1 MKQLEVSEFSRKI
14 FHLLNMV
21 IPLIH
26 VYFIKDRME
35 MLIFLSLMLIF
46 CFFIEVLRTQY
57 FILHKFFK
65 KYLHFMMRD
74 SEKEGEITGATW
86 VFAGSLFTII
96 LIPKPFCIVALFF
109 LAVGDTFAA
118 LVGMNYPFLKI
129 GRKTLSGSI
138 ACFVTCCIIGLLFS
152 FGLNTSTIMFGAFI
166 ATLTELSSMKI
177 NDNLSI
183 PIFSGL
189 SMYFFNIYYDFSC
202 SNSFNFSFWYRNT
215 SFNSFLKSF

>member
-1 MKQLEVSEFSRKI
+1 
-14 FHLLNMV
+14 
-21 IPLIH
+21 
-26 VYFIKDRME
+26 ME
-35 MLIFLSLMLIF
+35 MLIFLSLMLII
-46 CFFIEVLRTQY
+46 CFFIEVFRTQC
-57 FILHKFFK
+57 LRLNKLFK

-74 SEKEGEITGATW
+74 SEKKGEITGATY
-86 VFAGSLFTII
+86 VLAGSLITII

-138 ACFVTCCIIGLLFS
+138 ACFVTCCMTGLLFS
-152 FGLNTSTIMFGAFI
+152 YSLNTSTIMFGAFI

-183 PIFSGL
+183 PIFSGI
-189 SMYFFNIYYDFSC
+189 SMYSFNI
-202 SNSFNFSFWYRNT
+202 
-215 SFNSFLKSF
+215 LL

>member
-26 VYFIKDRME
+26 VYSIEERMG

-46 CFFIEVLRTQY
+46 CFFIEVFRIQY
-57 FILHKFFK
+57 LILNKFFK
-65 KYLHFMMRD
+65 KYLHFMMRY
-74 SEKEGEITGATW
+74 SEKKGQITGATW

-96 LIPKPFCIVALFF
+96 LVPKPFCILALFF

-118 LVGMNYPFLKI
+118 LVGKSYPVLKI

-138 ACFVTCCIIGLLFS
+138 ACFVTCCIIGILFS
-152 FGLNTSTIMFGAFI
+152 FGLNTSTIIFGAFI

-183 PIFSGL
+183 PVFSGIA
-189 SMYFFNIYYDFSC
+189 MY
-202 SNSFNFSFWYRNT
+202 SFNT
-215 SFNSFLKSF
+215 LL

>member
-26 VYFIKDRME
+26 VYFIEDRME
-35 MLIFLSLMLIF
+35 MLIFLSLMLII
-46 CFFIEVLRTQY
+46 CFFIEVLRTRY

-86 VFAGSLFTII
+86 VFAGSLFTIM

-129 GRKTLSGSI
+129 GRKTLSGSF
-138 ACFVTCCIIGLLFS
+138 ACFITCCIIGLLFS
-152 FGLNTSTIMFGAFI
+152 HSLNTSTIMFGAFI

-189 SMYFFNIYYDFSC
+189 SMY
-202 SNSFNFSFWYRNT
+202 SFNT
-215 SFNSFLKSF
+215 LL

>member
-26 VYFIKDRME
+26 VYFIEDRVG
-35 MLIFLSLMLIF
+35 MLIFLSLMLII
-46 CFFIEVLRTQY
+46 CFFIEVLRTRY

-86 VFAGSLFTII
+86 VFAGSLFTIM

-129 GRKTLSGSI
+129 GRKTLSGSF
-138 ACFVTCCIIGLLFS
+138 ACFITCCIIGLLFS
-152 FGLNTSTIMFGAFI
+152 HSLNTSTIMFGAFI

-183 PIFSGL
+183 PIFSGI
-189 SMYFFNIYYDFSC
+189 SMYSFNI
-202 SNSFNFSFWYRNT
+202 
-215 SFNSFLKSF
+215 LL

>member
-26 VYFIKDRME
+26 VYFIEDRVG
-35 MLIFLSLMLIF
+35 MLIFLSLMLII
-46 CFFIEVLRTQY
+46 CFFIEVLRTRY

-65 KYLHFMMRD
+65 NYLHFMMRD
-74 SEKEGEITGATW
+74 FEKEGEITGATW
-86 VFAGSLFTII
+86 VFAGSLFTIM

-118 LVGMNYPFLKI
+118 LVGMNYSFLKI
-129 GRKTLSGSI
+129 GRKTLSGST
-138 ACFVTCCIIGLLFS
+138 ACFVTCCIIGLLFNYN
-152 FGLNTSTIMFGAFI
+152 LNTSTIMFGAFI
-166 ATLTELSSMKI
+166 ATLSELSSMKI

-183 PIFSGL
+183 PIFSGM
-189 SMYFFNIYYDFSC
+189 SMY
-202 SNSFNFSFWYRNT
+202 SFNT
-215 SFNSFLKSF
+215 LL

>member
-26 VYFIKDRME
+26 VYFIEDRMG
-35 MLIFLSLMLIF
+35 MLIFLSLMLII
-46 CFFIEVLRTQY
+46 CFFIEVLRTRY

-86 VFAGSLFTII
+86 VFAGSLFTIM

-118 LVGMNYPFLKI
+118 LFGMNYPFLKI
-129 GRKTLSGSI
+129 GRKTLSGSV
-138 ACFVTCCIIGLLFS
+138 ACFISCCIIGLLFS
-152 FGLNTSTIMFGAFI
+152 HSLNTSTIMFGAFI

-189 SMYFFNIYYDFSC
+189 SMY
-202 SNSFNFSFWYRNT
+202 SFNT
-215 SFNSFLKSF
+215 LL

>member
-26 VYFIKDRME
+26 VYFIEDRMG
-35 MLIFLSLMLIF
+35 MLIFLSLMLII
-46 CFFIEVLRTQY
+46 CFFIEVLRTRY
-57 FILHKFFK
+57 FILNKFFK

-86 VFAGSLFTII
+86 VFAGSLFTIM

-129 GRKTLSGSI
+129 GRKTLSGSV
-138 ACFVTCCIIGLLFS
+138 ACFITCCIIGLLFS
-152 FGLNTSTIMFGAFI
+152 FSLNTSTIMFGAFI

-189 SMYFFNIYYDFSC
+189 SMY
-202 SNSFNFSFWYRNT
+202 SFNT
-215 SFNSFLKSF
+215 LL

>member
-26 VYFIKDRME
+26 VYFIEDRMG
-35 MLIFLSLMLIF
+35 MLIFLSLMLII
-46 CFFIEVLRTQY
+46 CFFIEVLRTRY

-65 KYLHFMMRD
+65 KYLHLMMRD

-86 VFAGSLFTII
+86 VFAGSLFTIM

-129 GRKTLSGSI
+129 GRKTLSGSF
-138 ACFVTCCIIGLLFS
+138 ACFITCCIIGLLFS
-152 FGLNTSTIMFGAFI
+152 HSLNTSTIMFGAFI
-166 ATLTELSSMKI
+166 ATLTELSSIKI

-183 PIFSGL
+183 PIFSGI
-189 SMYFFNIYYDFSC
+189 SMY
-202 SNSFNFSFWYRNT
+202 SFNT
-215 SFNSFLKSF
+215 LL

>member
-1 MKQLEVSEFSRKI
+1 MKHLEVNEYSRKI

-26 VYFIKDRME
+26 VYLIEDRME

-46 CFFIEVLRTQY
+46 CFFIEVFRNQY
-57 FILHKFFK
+57 FFLNKFFK
-65 KYLHFMMRD
+65 KYLHFMMRG

-86 VFAGSLFTII
+86 VFAGSLITII

-118 LVGMNYPFLKI
+118 LVGMNYPLLKI

-138 ACFVTCCIIGLLFS
+138 ACFVSCCIIGLLFS
-152 FGLNTSTIMFGAFI
+152 FGQNTSTIIFGALI

-189 SMYFFNIYYDFSC
+189 SMYFFNIA
-202 SNSFNFSFWYRNT
+202 
-215 SFNSFLKSF
+215 

>member
-1 MKQLEVSEFSRKI
+1 MKQLELGEFSRKI
-14 FHLLNMV
+14 FHLLNIV
-21 IPLIH
+21 VPLIH
-26 VYFIKDRME
+26 VYLIKDRME

-46 CFFIEVLRTQY
+46 CFFIEVFRNQY
-57 FILHKFFK
+57 SMLHKFFK
-65 KYLHFMMRD
+65 KYLYFMMRE
-74 SEKEGEITGATW
+74 SEKEGQITGATW
-86 VFAGSLFTII
+86 VFAGSLITII
-96 LIPKPFCIVALFF
+96 LIPKPFCIIALLF

-118 LVGMNYPFLKI
+118 LIGMNYPFLKI

-152 FGLNTSTIMFGAFI
+152 FSLNTSTIIFGAFI

-189 SMYFFNIYYDFSC
+189 SMYFLNIA
-202 SNSFNFSFWYRNT
+202 
-215 SFNSFLKSF
+215 

>member
-1 MKQLEVSEFSRKI
+1 MNNIHISEYSRKI
-14 FHLLNMV
+14 IHILNMV

-26 VYFIKDRME
+26 IFIIKDKMN
-35 MLIFLSLMLIF
+35 MLIFLSLMSVF
-46 CFFIEVLRTQY
+46 CFFIEIFRTQY
-57 FILHKFFK
+57 FFLSNFFK
-65 KYLHFMMRD
+65 KYLYFMMRE
-74 SEKEGEITGATW
+74 SEKEGQITGATW

-96 LIPKPFCIVALFF
+96 LIPKPFCIIALFF

-138 ACFVTCCIIGLLFS
+138 ACFVTCCMIGQLFS
-152 FGLNTSTIMFGAFI
+152 FGLITSTIMFGAFI

-189 SMYFFNIYYDFSC
+189 SMYFFNIV
-202 SNSFNFSFWYRNT
+202 
-215 SFNSFLKSF
+215 

>member
-96 LIPKPFCIVALFF
+96 LIPKPFCIIALFF

-152 FGLNTSTIMFGAFI
+152 FGLITSTIMFGAFI

-189 SMYFFNIYYDFSC
+189 SMYFFNI
-202 SNSFNFSFWYRNT
+202 
-215 SFNSFLKSF
+215 L

>member
-1 MKQLEVSEFSRKI
+1 MKQLELSEFSRKI

-21 IPLIH
+21 VPLIH
-26 VYFIKDRME
+26 VYLIKDRME

-46 CFFIEVLRTQY
+46 CFFIEVFRIQY
-57 FILHKFFK
+57 SMLHKFFK
-65 KYLHFMMRD
+65 KYLYFMMRE
-74 SEKEGEITGATW
+74 SEKEGQITGATW
-86 VFAGSLFTII
+86 VFAGSLITII
-96 LIPKPFCIVALFF
+96 LIPKPFCIIALFF

-138 ACFVTCCIIGLLFS
+138 ACFVTCCMIGLLFS

-183 PIFSGL
+183 PIFSGI
-189 SMYFFNIYYDFSC
+189 SMYSFNI
-202 SNSFNFSFWYRNT
+202 
-215 SFNSFLKSF
+215 LL

>member
-26 VYFIKDRME
+26 VYFIEDRMG

-46 CFFIEVLRTQY
+46 CFFIEVLRTRY

-74 SEKEGEITGATW
+74 SEKEGEITGATY
-86 VFAGSLFTII
+86 VFAGSLFTIM

-129 GRKTLSGSI
+129 GRKTLSGSF
-138 ACFVTCCIIGLLFS
+138 ACFITCCIIGLLFS
-152 FGLNTSTIMFGAFI
+152 HSLNTSTIMFGAFI
-166 ATLTELSSMKI
+166 ATLTELSSMRI

-183 PIFSGL
+183 PIFSGI
-189 SMYFFNIYYDFSC
+189 SMYSFNI
-202 SNSFNFSFWYRNT
+202 
-215 SFNSFLKSF
+215 LL

>member
-26 VYFIKDRME
+26 VYFIEDRMG

-46 CFFIEVLRTQY
+46 CFFIEVLRTRY

-86 VFAGSLFTII
+86 VFAGSLFTIM

-129 GRKTLSGSI
+129 GRKTLSGSF
-138 ACFVTCCIIGLLFS
+138 ACFITCCIIGLLFS
-152 FGLNTSTIMFGAFI
+152 HSLNTSTIIFGAFI

-189 SMYFFNIYYDFSC
+189 SMY
-202 SNSFNFSFWYRNT
+202 SFNT
-215 SFNSFLKSF
+215 LL

>member
-1 MKQLEVSEFSRKI
+1 MNKFEASEISRKI
-14 FHLLNMV
+14 IHLLNMI
-21 IPLIH
+21 IPLVH

-35 MLIFLSLMLIF
+35 MLIFLSFMLIF
-46 CFFIEVLRTQY
+46 CFFIEVFRNQY
-57 FILHKFFK
+57 FFLNKFFK
-65 KYLHFMMRD
+65 KYLHFMMRG

-86 VFAGSLFTII
+86 VFAGSLITII

-118 LVGMNYPFLKI
+118 LVGMNYPFFKI

-138 ACFVTCCIIGLLFS
+138 ACFAACCTIGLMFS
-152 FGLNTSTIMFGAFI
+152 LSLNTSTIIFGAFV
-166 ATLTELSSMKI
+166 ATLTELSSIKI

-189 SMYFFNIYYDFSC
+189 SMY
-202 SNSFNFSFWYRNT
+202 SFNT
-215 SFNSFLKSF
+215 LL

>member
-14 FHLLNMV
+14 IHLLNMV
-21 IPLIH
+21 VPLVHLYLIE
-26 VYFIKDRME
+26 DRME

-46 CFFIEVLRTQY
+46 CFFIEIFRNQY
-57 FILHKFFK
+57 NILHKFFK

-86 VFAGSLFTII
+86 VFAGSLITII

-118 LVGMNYPFLKI
+118 LVGMNYPLLKI

-138 ACFVTCCIIGLLFS
+138 ACFVICCIIGLLFS
-152 FGLNTSTIMFGAFI
+152 FGLNTSTIIFGALI

-189 SMYFFNIYYDFSC
+189 SMYFFNIA
-202 SNSFNFSFWYRNT
+202 
-215 SFNSFLKSF
+215 

>member
-1 MKQLEVSEFSRKI
+1 MKQIEVSEFSRKI
-14 FHLLNMV
+14 IHLLNTI
-21 IPLIH
+21 IPLIY
-26 VYFIKDRME
+26 VYFIKDRMG
-35 MLIFLSLMLIF
+35 MLIFLSFMLIF
-46 CFFIEVLRTQY
+46 CFFIEVFRTQY
-57 FILHKFFK
+57 FTLYKFFE
-65 KYLHFMMRD
+65 KYLHFIMRD

-86 VFAGSLFTII
+86 VFAGSLITII
-96 LIPKPFCIVALFF
+96 LIPKPFSIIALLF

-152 FGLNTSTIMFGAFI
+152 FSLNTSTVVFGAFI

-183 PIFSGL
+183 PIFSGI
-189 SMYFFNIYYDFSC
+189 SMY
-202 SNSFNFSFWYRNT
+202 SFNT
-215 SFNSFLKSF
+215 LL

>member
-1 MKQLEVSEFSRKI
+1 MKNIEINEISRKI
-14 FHLLNMV
+14 IHILNVV

-26 VYFIKDRME
+26 IFILKDRIG
-35 MLIFLSLMLIF
+35 MLIFLSLMLII
-46 CFFIEVLRTQY
+46 CFFIEVLRTRY

-96 LIPKPFCIVALFF
+96 LVPKPFCIVALFF

-118 LVGMNYPFLKI
+118 LVGKSYPLLKI

-138 ACFVTCCIIGLLFS
+138 ACFVTCCICGLLFS
-152 FGLNTSTIMFGAFI
+152 FGLDKIVVIFGAFM
-166 ATLTELSSMKI
+166 ATLAELSFTQV

-189 SMYFFNIYYDFSC
+189 SMYFLNI
-202 SNSFNFSFWYRNT
+202 T
-215 SFNSFLKSF
+215 L

>member
-1 MKQLEVSEFSRKI
+1 MKQLELGEFSRKI

-21 IPLIH
+21 VPLIH
-26 VYFIKDRME
+26 VYLIKDRME

-46 CFFIEVLRTQY
+46 CFF
-57 FILHKFFK
+57 HKFFK
-65 KYLHFMMRD
+65 KYFYFMMRE
-74 SEKEGEITGATW
+74 SEKEGQITGATW
-86 VFAGSLFTII
+86 VFAGSLITII
-96 LIPKPFCIVALFF
+96 LIPKPFCIIALFF

-138 ACFVTCCIIGLLFS
+138 ACFVSCCMIGLLFS

-166 ATLTELSSMKI
+166 ATLTELLSMKI

-183 PIFSGL
+183 PIFSGM
-189 SMYFFNIYYDFSC
+189 SMY
-202 SNSFNFSFWYRNT
+202 SFNT
-215 SFNSFLKSF
+215 LL

>member
-26 VYFIKDRME
+26 VYFIEDRME
-35 MLIFLSLMLIF
+35 MLIFLSLMLII

-183 PIFSGL
+183 PIFSGI
-189 SMYFFNIYYDFSC
+189 SMYFFN
-202 SNSFNFSFWYRNT
+202 T
-215 SFNSFLKSF
+215 LL